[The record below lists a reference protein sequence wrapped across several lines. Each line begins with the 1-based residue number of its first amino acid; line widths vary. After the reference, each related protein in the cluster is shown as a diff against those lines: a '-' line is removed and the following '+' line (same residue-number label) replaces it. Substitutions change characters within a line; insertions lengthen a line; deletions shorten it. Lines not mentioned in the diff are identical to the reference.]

1 MIFGVEDNRLR
12 EVQSS
17 LLKPFLSSSVII
29 HGGHLNGIVG
39 IHANIFAFDV
49 ILLELICGRA
59 SLQRYM

>member
-1 MIFGVEDNRLR
+1 
-12 EVQSS
+12 VQSS

-39 IHANIFAFDV
+39 IHANTFAFDV

-59 SLQRYM
+59 SLQRYR